1 MKNETVILIGGIY
14 NIILFVF
21 HVSFWKLFNWKK
33 DLQRMTFL
41 NSSIMQILNI
51 SLSFVF
57 VIFAY
62 ISIIYA
68 SELNSTPLGNIIL
81 KLISFFWF
89 FRALQQMYFFGVKNK
104 YSLLLFIGFIMGA
117 IIYIYPVL

>member
-14 NIILFVF
+14 NIILLVF
-21 HVSFWKLFNWKK
+21 HIFFWEIFNWKK
-33 DLQRMTFL
+33 DLQRITFL

-62 ISIIYA
+62 ISILYA

-89 FRALQQMYFFGVKNK
+89 FRALQQIYFFGVKNK